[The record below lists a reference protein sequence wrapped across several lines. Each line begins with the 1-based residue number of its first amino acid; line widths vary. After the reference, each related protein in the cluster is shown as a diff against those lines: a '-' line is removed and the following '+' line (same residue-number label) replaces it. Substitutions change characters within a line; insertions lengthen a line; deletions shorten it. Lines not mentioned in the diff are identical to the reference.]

1 MRFKMDKKWF
11 LVAGLALIVAFIG
24 LAGCAAPPAE
34 TSSFNLIFKYGVT
47 ARNEL
52 NTFEGTYTKDMV
64 MDPSIT
70 INLSL
75 TEAELDRIYQKMLE
89 IDFFDYPDEFSVPV
103 EEGGLVT
110 IRTPYSSYY
119 FKVEYD
125 STVKELRWE
134 DEIMNPNDKANELRE
149 LIQLIRDIVESKEEY
164 KELPKPT
171 SGYE

>member
-1 MRFKMDKKWF
+1 MDKKW
-11 LVAGLALIVAFIG
+11 LLIAGLALIVAVIG
-24 LAGCAAPPAE
+24 LAGCATPPAE
-34 TSSFNLIFKYGVT
+34 VSSFNLIFKYGVM
-47 ARNEL
+47 AKNEL
-52 NTFEGTYTKDMV
+52 NTFEGIYTKDMV

-75 TEAELDRIYQKMLE
+75 TEAELDRVYQKMVE

-110 IRTPYSSYY
+110 MVTPYSSYY

-134 DEIMNPNDKANELRE
+134 DEIMNPNDKAKRLRE
-149 LIQLIRDIVESKEEY
+149 LIQLIRDIIELKEEY
-164 KELPKPT
+164 KELPSPT
-171 SGYE
+171 SGYM

>member
-1 MRFKMDKKWF
+1 MVKKWL

-24 LAGCAAPPAE
+24 LAGCANPPAE
-34 TSSFNLIFKYGVT
+34 VSSFNLIFKYGVT

-75 TEAELDRIYQKMLE
+75 TEEELDRIYQKIVE

-103 EEGGLVT
+103 EEGELVT
-110 IRTPYSSYY
+110 IVTPYSSYY

-125 STVKELRWE
+125 SSIKELRWE
-134 DEIMNPNDKANELRE
+134 DEIMNPNDEANKLRE
-149 LIQLIRDIVESKEEY
+149 LIQLIRDIIELKEEY
-164 KELPKPT
+164 KELPAPT
-171 SGYE
+171 SGYM